1 MDTNI
6 EQNVEQKEDEISL
19 LDLFAVLIRYRKLVI
34 FGTLIITVLAGLY
47 LFAGPMVFKKLNGQ
61 TAQVSYTVQVNAVPL
76 SIASKLPNAET
87 ITPLY
92 LATYYSQRL
101 PFLVRQI
108 KAHNIFSDNEMTD
121 YEFNTFVQS
130 LIRNKKLQIIEPKLG
145 NEYEI
150 QISVKMNRISDA
162 TALVRSMVAE
172 TEKQLQDYYYPLIQ
186 TLLSNTTTALEKA
199 SNSTTSDVQELQSL
213 NVDLQTF
220 TNNFQGFLN
229 LHQEPFVIPEAR
241 GRVKKLIIIFLASFF
256 VFVFAA
262 FCKNAVANI
271 KADPDSSKL
280 ISDAWNAGK

>member
-1 MDTNI
+1 MSEINTNI
-6 EQNVEQKEDEISL
+6 ENQEDEISL
-19 LDLFAVLIRYRKLVI
+19 LDLFAVLIRYRKLVVL
-34 FGTLIITVLAGLY
+34 GTLIITVLAGLY
-47 LFAGPMVFKKLNGQ
+47 LFAAPVVFKKLNGQ
-61 TAQVSYTVQVNAVPL
+61 TAQISYTVQVNAVPL
-76 SIASKLPNAET
+76 SIASKIPNSET

-92 LATYYSQRL
+92 LSTYYSQRL

-121 YEFNTFVQS
+121 YEFNTFVQT
-130 LIRNKKLQIIEPKLG
+130 LIRNKKIQVIEPKLG

-150 QISVKMNRISDA
+150 QISVKMNKISDA
-162 TALVRSMVAE
+162 TELVRSMVSE
-172 TEKQLQDYYYPLIQ
+172 TEKQLEDYYFPLIQ

-199 SNSTTSDVQELQSL
+199 RNSTTADIQELQSL

-220 TNNFQGFLN
+220 TNNFGGFLSLN
-229 LHQEPFVIPEAR
+229 QEPFVIPEAR
-241 GRVKKLIIIFLASFF
+241 GRIKKLIIIFFASFF